1 MPSRHENMLLCGR
14 VVPKKKGGAGA
25 WRSHTAANPTF
36 VAWSFCDTLRAVSNR
51 PYFCPFFPD
60 EHPKERSYLMT
71 KKQKKT
77 LKRIIISAVL
87 YLAII
92 LASKLVAIPWYLEL
106 VLFLVPY
113 FIIGHDVLRKAV
125 LGIVHGEVFDENFL
139 MAVATVGALCL
150 GEFSESVAVML
161 FYQIGELFQSYAVGK
176 SRKSISDLMDIRPDS
191 ANLETADGTVSTVD
205 PDDVPIGSVLV
216 VRPGEKVPIDGEVIS
231 GESTLN
237 TAALTGESKPR
248 FVHPGSEIISGC
260 VNGDGLLKL
269 RTTKL
274 YGESTVA
281 KILDMVENSSLK
293 KARAENFITKFA
305 HYYTPAVCIGALV
318 LAILPPLV
326 LGGGWLTWISRAL
339 TFLVISCPC
348 ALVISIPLSFFG
360 GIGGASACGILVKGS
375 TYLEELADT
384 RVVVFDK
391 TGTLTQGTFKVVKV
405 CPVEGGTEDSLVEA
419 AALAESWSKHPISL
433 SIKAAYGKDIDAA
446 RVTDV
451 EELGG
456 HGVTA
461 KVDGKPVAAGN
472 ARLMAKLGLTVPDV
486 PQTGTIVHVA
496 IDGKYAGYLLISDVV
511 KPHSAQAIKGL
522 KQAGVRKTVMLTGDA
537 EPVAKAVSAELGID
551 EYHAGLLPGDKVDQI
566 EKLLAAKKPKEMLAF
581 VGDGINDA
589 PVLSRV
595 DVGIAMGALGSD
607 AAIEAADVVLMDDDP
622 AKIALAM
629 RIARRTKSIV
639 YQNIVFALA
648 IKAACLLL
656 GALGIANMWAAI
668 FADVGV
674 MVLAVLNA
682 TRALY
687 TKDLTKK

>member
-1 MPSRHENMLLCGR
+1 
-14 VVPKKKGGAGA
+14 
-25 WRSHTAANPTF
+25 
-36 VAWSFCDTLRAVSNR
+36 
-51 PYFCPFFPD
+51 
-60 EHPKERSYLMT
+60 MT

-461 KVDGKPVAAGN
+461 RVDGKPVAAGN

-566 EKLLAAKKPKEMLAF
+566 EKLLAAKNPKEMLAF

>member
-1 MPSRHENMLLCGR
+1 
-14 VVPKKKGGAGA
+14 
-25 WRSHTAANPTF
+25 
-36 VAWSFCDTLRAVSNR
+36 
-51 PYFCPFFPD
+51 
-60 EHPKERSYLMT
+60 MT

-391 TGTLTQGTFKVVKV
+391 TGTLTQGTFKVARV

-461 KVDGKPVAAGN
+461 RVDGKPVAAGN

-566 EKLLAAKKPKEMLAF
+566 EKLLAAKNPKEMLAF